1 MNEWILIFFLNEW
14 LIWSHWRKYER
25 TKEVIA
31 GCLKN
36 EEILK
41 ARENEITGKYN
52 HAVERFKALQEHADE
67 KLQQ

>member
-1 MNEWILIFFLNEW
+1 M
-14 LIWSHWRKYER
+14 
-25 TKEVIA
+25 IA

-52 HAVERFKALQEHADE
+52 HAVERYKALQEHADE